1 MEEFEDVKLEA
12 AEEEKAAD
20 AETEQAEKGGD
31 KKNAALQKVKEFL
44 LKNKDTLILAG
55 QLALVLTVCVA
66 GIKNDLAPQDCRCK
80 KCRKKKKK
88 KRKK

>member
-1 MEEFEDVKLEA
+1 MEEFEEA
-12 AEEEKAAD
+12 RQEVPEEGENAPETSEEKV
-20 AETEQAEKGGD
+20 ED
-31 KKNAALQKVKEFL
+31 KKKASERIKEFL
-44 LKNKDTLILAG
+44 LKNKDVIILSG
-55 QLALVLTVCVA
+55 QLALVLAVCVA